1 MLSATRLVEA
11 VKVLTSLLPRFA
23 SWIDGSTSM
32 RSSDNYR
39 KASLRATRIC
49 QCSDFLGRMRRL
61 LLPTCGPFRENNRA
75 MTDFSKSFR
84 REVIATREG
93 SDSAHCWAQ
102 FSRICFCIRA
112 TASSRSK
119 CSCDFI
125 WCDEKGRVISDFRKG
140 FYNDQLACL
149 DGCDN
154 MPRIVT
160 NAQSRGPEET

>member
-1 MLSATRLVEA
+1 MVGLIWHDVPSHFSFFSPSGFAPTPGRSRHSNSEGGYWLENFVLSATRLVEA

-61 LLPTCGPFRENNRA
+61 LLHTCGPFRENNRA

-84 REVIATREG
+84 REVIATRKG
-93 SDSAHCWAQ
+93 SDSAHWGAVFQ
-102 FSRICFCIRA
+102 NSLLHTRN
-112 TASSRSK
+112 
-119 CSCDFI
+119 
-125 WCDEKGRVISDFRKG
+125 RKLA
-140 FYNDQLACL
+140 FEMQL
-149 DGCDN
+149 
-154 MPRIVT
+154 
-160 NAQSRGPEET
+160 

>member
-61 LLPTCGPFRENNRA
+61 LLPTLRA
-75 MTDFSKSFR
+75 VQGK
-84 REVIATREG
+84 
-93 SDSAHCWAQ
+93 
-102 FSRICFCIRA
+102 
-112 TASSRSK
+112 
-119 CSCDFI
+119 
-125 WCDEKGRVISDFRKG
+125 
-140 FYNDQLACL
+140 
-149 DGCDN
+149 
-154 MPRIVT
+154 
-160 NAQSRGPEET
+160 